1 MKKSHLLILLPLFL
15 VFSECGGD
23 RNPGNPNH
31 SFNFSLPDLQGNVH
45 SLADFRGKV
54 LVVNLWATWC
64 PPCLE
69 EVPKL
74 NELQEKYNG
83 QRVQVV
89 GIALDKDSLDL
100 VAPFVKEHDIKYVIL
115 VGDQQMLSSLQ
126 NFKGVPTTM
135 VFDQR
140 GDIHR
145 RFDGSFEIE
154 QLEESLQL
162 LLQD

>member
-15 VFSECGGD
+15 IFMECGGD
-23 RNPGNPNH
+23 QNPGNPNY
-31 SFNFSLPDLQGNVH
+31 SFNFSLPDLQGKVH
-45 SLADFRGKV
+45 SLSDFRGKV

-74 NELQEKYNG
+74 NELQEKYSG

-89 GIALDKDSLDL
+89 GIALDKDSLAL